1 MSNPRHAEAE
11 SLFAPPGAPPVQ
23 WLVSPGLTRYEE
35 AVALMEALAEAIAVG
50 RAAERVWLLEH
61 PPLYTAGTSAKP
73 EDLLDPRFPVFRAG
87 RGGQFTYH
95 GPGQRVAYVMLDLKR
110 RRPDL
115 RAYVAGARGLADRGA
130 RGLRRRGR
138 DRARTGSASGSRRP
152 DKPRGLDG
160 AAAEDKIAAIGVRVR
175 RWATFHGVSLN
186 VAPDLSHFSGIVPC
200 GISEAHFGVTSLA
213 DLGRGATLADVD
225 QALRASFE
233 TDVRSDGRRRATRPF
248 RRRLG
253 LKGNAWRRPL
263 RWRGGR
269 SGAAPMR
276 CRRFGTERL
285 ETIAALHYALIGERR
300 GYRPN
305 GFFDPG
311 FFRRRAGLSA
321 KADGLL
327 GLYLAEDGTGAAPSA
342 EFHPAWY
349 AAQNP
354 QWRKTHPHPFLHFL
368 EVGLRSGRRP
378 RPDIDMAFVRDVV
391 RGKGRSLEEA
401 AMRVFDPKPRDGDM
415 KPPLSH
421 EELRARQ
428 DRFYAET
435 RMRIAREAPGAGRKL
450 LVFVQCGRGF
460 APKFLAARRDYDLM
474 LNCYEE
480 TDADP
485 RADTVVFQG
494 GTKTTA
500 IRRLLDERPDLLLRY
515 EAALFLDDDVEIG
528 AGDIQALFATAARER
543 LDLAHPALTADFDFG
558 MAISEKAERGRRN
571 YPGVDGRDHGPA
583 AYAAGSRAHRLGLF
597 TNRQRLGNRSRPRS
611 GRARGV
617 RSRRRRRHRLGRR
630 PPRA

>member
-1 MSNPRHAEAE
+1 MA
-11 SLFAPPGAPPVQ
+11 SLGFT
-23 WLVSPGLTRYEE
+23 S
-35 AVALMEALAEAIAVG
+35 G
-50 RAAERVWLLEH
+50 RR
-61 PPLYTAGTSAKP
+61 
-73 EDLLDPRFPVFRAG
+73 
-87 RGGQFTYH
+87 QN
-95 GPGQRVAYVMLDLKR
+95 
-110 RRPDL
+110 
-115 RAYVAGARGLADRGA
+115 GAR
-130 RGLRRRGR
+130 
-138 DRARTGSASGSRRP
+138 
-152 DKPRGLDG
+152 
-160 AAAEDKIAAIGVRVR
+160 
-175 RWATFHGVSLN
+175 
-186 VAPDLSHFSGIVPC
+186 
-200 GISEAHFGVTSLA
+200 
-213 DLGRGATLADVD
+213 
-225 QALRASFE
+225 
-233 TDVRSDGRRRATRPF
+233 
-248 RRRLG
+248 
-253 LKGNAWRRPL
+253 
-263 RWRGGR
+263 
-269 SGAAPMR
+269 
-276 CRRFGTERL
+276 
-285 ETIAALHYALIGERR
+285 
-300 GYRPN
+300 
-305 GFFDPG
+305 
-311 FFRRRAGLSA
+311 
-321 KADGLL
+321 
-327 GLYLAEDGTGAAPSA
+327 APSA
-342 EFHPAWY
+342 EFDQAWY

-543 LDLAHPALTADFDFG
+543 LDLAHPALTADSDSAWPFLKRPSAGDG
-558 MAISEKAERGRRN
+558 IIRVSTVEIMA
-571 YPGVDGRDHGPA
+571 PLL
-583 AYAAGSRAHRLGLF
+583 YAAGSRAHRLGLF